1 MSLLWS
7 FLLYYNNIFTN
18 LSVLLDLAGYE
29 GQGLSYSSLQLLY
42 PEYSISSIIHS
53 PGNHSSPTGIPMIPK
68 HTIEVSD
75 SEPKHMPFPD
85 PLCHPLGK
93 PFFIFFPLTLFTL
106 KAQEIVE
113 MSLFL

>member
-7 FLLYYNNIFTN
+7 FLLYYNNIFTY

-42 PEYSISSIIHS
+42 PEHSISSIIHF

-68 HTIEVSD
+68 HAMEVSD
-75 SEPKHMPFPD
+75 SVPNHVPFPD

-93 PFFIFFPLTLFTL
+93 LFFIFFPLILFTL